1 MSINLIT
8 ETETSY
14 ALVECKEYFPLYL
27 WFDKSIKNIEHIG
40 FYHENTDLLEFSVD
54 SNTKIVRKM
63 VLTLS
68 KHYRIMQS
76 ETVFPSDCLSGT
88 ISLLM
93 DQRMNCTV
101 FFTTVYQNGIVITL
115 SENIINKSY
124 RMDKIIVSADE
135 NDNIVKIFVADLTPN
150 EISHTIRELNFGS

>member
-76 ETVFPSDCLSGT
+76 ETVFPSDCLNGT
-88 ISLLM
+88 IALLM

-135 NDNIVKIFVADLTPN
+135 DGNIVKIFVTDLTPD
-150 EISHTIRELNFGS
+150 EINHTIRELHFGS